1 MLSNNN
7 VDALNRQTMRDSVK
21 HYSLNAEL
29 TKSEAA
35 ALSTVTNVK
44 DKPILDLGVGA
55 GRTVNALREISEDY
69 VGIDYV
75 ADMVGECR
83 RKYPGVRFEQ
93 GDARNLTKFHD
104 NSFHMVMFSKNGISM
119 VNHEGRIEILKE
131 VFRVLAPGGAFLFS
145 TYNRDFEG
153 HMKFFRFPKFH
164 YSYNPLKFG
173 VRALKYGFNVFLA
186 LGNRLRFKRLEIH
199 TEEYSLVNDRC
210 HNYATMLYYITHPHQ
225 LQQLIAAG
233 FESDVLAFDALGAPL
248 LDSTTFDSIFYVARK
263 PL

>member
-1 MLSNNN
+1 MLGYNN
-7 VDALNRQTMRDSVK
+7 VDALNKQTMRDSVK
-21 HYSLNAEL
+21 HYSLNTDL

-35 ALSTVTNVK
+35 ALSTVTNAK

-55 GRTVNALREISEDY
+55 GRTVNALRKISEDY

-75 ADMVGECR
+75 ADMVDECR

-93 GDARNLTKFHD
+93 GDARKLTKFQD
-104 NSFHMVMFSKNGISM
+104 NTFHIVMFSKNGISM
-119 VNHEGRIEILKE
+119 VSHEGRIEILKE

-145 TYNRDFEG
+145 TYNLDFEG
-153 HMKFFRFPKFH
+153 RMKFFRFPKFH
-164 YSYNPLKFG
+164 FSPNPLKFG
-173 VRALKYGFNVFLA
+173 SRALKYGFNL
-186 LGNRLRFKRLEIH
+186 LLSLRNRLRFRRLEIH

-225 LQQLIAAG
+225 QKQLIAAG
-233 FESDVLAFDALGAPL
+233 FDRDVLAFDALGAPL
-248 LDSTTFDSIFYVARK
+248 LDSTAFDSIFYVARK

>member
-1 MLSNNN
+1 MVGDNNI
-7 VDALNRQTMRDSVK
+7 DALNKQTMCDSVK
-21 HYSLNAEL
+21 QYSLNAEL
-29 TKSEAA
+29 TKPEAA
-35 ALSTVTNVK
+35 ALSTVTNAK

-55 GRTVNALREISEDY
+55 GRTVSALRKISENY

-75 ADMVGECR
+75 ADMVDECR

-93 GDARNLTKFHD
+93 GDARKLTKFHD
-104 NSFHMVMFSKNGISM
+104 NTFHMVMFSMNGISM

-131 VFRVLAPGGAFLFS
+131 VFRVLAPGGTFLFS
-145 TYNRDFEG
+145 TYNRDFDG

-164 YSYNPLKFG
+164 YSSNPLKFG
-173 VRALKYGFNVFLA
+173 VRALKYGFNMLLA
-186 LGNRLRFKRLEIH
+186 LGNRLRFRRLEIH

-225 LQQLIAAG
+225 QQQLIAAG
-233 FESDVLAFDALGAPL
+233 FDRDVLAFDALGSQL
-248 LDSTTFDSIFYVARK
+248 LDSTAFDSIFYVARK